1 MFKACIFDL
10 DGTLANTLPTLA
22 HFVNRALVECGHPTL
37 ETDVIRMLVGSGAD
51 KLMRDSLTAAIGGY
65 TEDQV
70 CALRRAYDNGY
81 DNAPLYLTE
90 PYDGIPA
97 LLSELKK
104 HGIKLAVLSNKP
116 HYLTV
121 QVVEQLFPNTFDVCY
136 GQRAE
141 IPRKPAPDGAL
152 CIADDLSLSPKECLY
167 LGDTGVDMKTGH
179 AAGMT
184 TVGVLWG
191 FRPEQELIEY
201 GADLRVRHPLDVL
214 KAAFPDVI
222 PAHR

>member
-1 MFKACIFDL
+1 MYHACIFDL
-10 DGTLANTLPTLA
+10 DGTLANTLPALA
-22 HFVNRALVECGHPTL
+22 HFVNRALSECGHPTL
-37 ETDVIRMLVGSGAD
+37 ATDTVRMLVGSGAD
-51 KLMRDSLTAAIGGY
+51 KLMRDSLTAANGGY

-70 CALRRAYDNGY
+70 TELRRAYDNGY

-90 PYDGIPA
+90 PYDGIIP
-97 LLSELKK
+97 LLSKLKE
-104 HGIKLAVLSNKP
+104 HGMKLAVLSNKP

-121 QVVEQLFPNTFDVCY
+121 QVVEQLFSNTFDVCF

-152 CIADDLSLSPKECLY
+152 LIAETLGFSPNQCLY

-179 AAGMT
+179 AASMT

-191 FRPEQELIEY
+191 FRPESELREHR
-201 GADLRVRHPLDVL
+201 ADHLVSVPSEILSL
-214 KAAFPDVI
+214 I
-222 PAHR
+222 